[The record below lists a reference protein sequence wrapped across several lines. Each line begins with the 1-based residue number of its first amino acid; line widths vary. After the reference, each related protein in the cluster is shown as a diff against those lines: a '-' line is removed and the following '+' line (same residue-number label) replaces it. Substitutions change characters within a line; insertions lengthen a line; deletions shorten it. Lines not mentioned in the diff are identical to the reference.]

1 MEQQPPPLTP
11 EEVAHLSSM
20 EYVNLGQPQTV
31 KVFGILHV
39 IFGGFGVLMVSW
51 NLVVMI
57 FGNPMLKL
65 MGNSPQ
71 FEMQTRLETEMQP
84 YTLIGMFIMMVLTVL
99 ILIAGVLLL
108 KKRKS
113 AIKWSNYYAWSS
125 IATKLINLVI
135 SIVYIVPLTQKA
147 MSAVTPSSSGAMFGA
162 MGPMMIMSIVVGF
175 AISLVYPILTLILL
189 NRPIVKT
196 WFANQPS

>member
-11 EEVAHLSSM
+11 EEVAHLSAV

-39 IFGGFGVLMVSW
+39 IFGVFGVLMVAWS
-51 NLVVMI
+51 LVVII

-71 FEMQTRLETEMQP
+71 VQIQTRLEAEMLP
-84 YTLIGMFIMMVLTVL
+84 YTLVGLVVMIILTAL
-99 ILIAGVLLL
+99 ILIAGFLLL
-108 KKRKS
+108 KQRKN
-113 AIKWSNYYAWSS
+113 ALKWSNYYAWSS

-135 SIVYIVPLTQKA
+135 SISYIVPLTQKA
-147 MSAVTPSSSGAMFGA
+147 MSATTPPSSGAIFGA
-162 MGPMMIMSIVVGF
+162 MGPMMILSLVVGF
-175 AISLVYPILTLILL
+175 AFSLVYPVLTLILL
-189 NRPIVKT
+189 NRPFVKT
-196 WFANQPS
+196 WFANQQS